1 MAKRSKKVRTVPL
14 RMKVSPN
21 LYDYLGVLIQKTV
34 MGASENDVATFLL
47 TERLKQLQD
56 EGYPADD
63 ARYSHEATE
72 EK

>member
-1 MAKRSKKVRTVPL
+1 
-14 RMKVSPN
+14 MKVSPN